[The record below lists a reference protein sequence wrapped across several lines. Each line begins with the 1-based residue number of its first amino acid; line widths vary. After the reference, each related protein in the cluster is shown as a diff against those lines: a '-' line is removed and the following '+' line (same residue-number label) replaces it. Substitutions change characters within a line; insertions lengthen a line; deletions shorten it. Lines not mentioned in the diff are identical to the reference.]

1 MSLARI
7 RKAPCGSFK
16 EYGNVGTKRAEA
28 SCKRS
33 NRTESEIDTMASLP
47 LVNDQH
53 HFAQMSLMEMHLA
66 ALIVSHH
73 AEACEL
79 INSFDVFHSSVRC

>member
-16 EYGNVGTKRAEA
+16 EYGDVGTMKAEA

-33 NRTESEIDTMASLP
+33 NGTESEIDAMASLP
-47 LVNDQH
+47 LIDDQH
-53 HFAQMSLMEMHLA
+53 HPSVNVIDGNASRRPDGISSCRGLR
-66 ALIVSHH
+66 
-73 AEACEL
+73 
-79 INSFDVFHSSVRC
+79 INQRF